1 MPEQVPPGEEIRR
14 YCQLAG
20 AEAYRGGAAYSLLY
34 VAAVVLLVLQIGVGD
49 QIDTNQLRAIASAN
63 QLYTVL
69 VESNFT
75 SLTDA
80 LTSKLVDI
88 LCNSQHSRILKK
100 CIFFLRLFFT

>member
-1 MPEQVPPGEEIRR
+1 M
-14 YCQLAG
+14 
-20 AEAYRGGAAYSLLY
+20 
-34 VAAVVLLVLQIGVGD
+34 LQIGVGD

-100 CIFFLRLFFT
+100 CIFFLRLFSPEVFLKDSPILVTVYYGNV